1 MLLSNY
7 SNVTLVEGNYVEI
20 NWNGTSAYL
29 IRTSWRPYFITSDDR
44 VAGTDPGS
52 GEMAL
57 FGNIDFAIYCYS
69 WAIPDNKE
77 KIGDVL
83 RWLTGDRAIFSNIG
97 DCEIMS
103 SNCLD
108 GLSPGE
114 IPAEDESLMS
124 PRYKS
129 ERTWRG
135 KHSYHDSHRGV
146 FSNDPIKAN
155 NKHYRIGVELEVAAK
170 NREKYAELTRLKS
183 NWLTMESDA
192 SLPDYGVEIITIPL
206 SPKDAKDP
214 EMWRDMVTKV
224 SSLADSWN
232 KSSCGLHVHIGREI
246 LGDNAEKASATLGK
260 LLYLYHHF
268 LNGTPLNTKIY
279 GRACAYH
286 EQNGQTEEG
295 KAVKTLGSAV
305 LKNKEI
311 IKRLDTSLK
320 EKASTSRYFDINLEN
335 SKTIEF
341 RKGKGSINVDRI
353 VSVITYSEMMI
364 EYAKVRPWERIS
376 YDDFVGYVRKNLPK
390 TSPLKKYFPDGEC
403 ED

>member
-7 SNVTLVEGNYVEI
+7 SNVFLNEGSYIEI
-20 NWNGTSAYL
+20 RWNDRPGF
-29 IRTSWRPYFITSDDR
+29 IVRTDEWFFYISNDISYDGRNITRHEKDMF
-44 VAGTDPGS
+44 P
-52 GEMAL
+52 M
-57 FGNIDFAIYCYS
+57 IDFERFPYS
-69 WAIPDNKE
+69 WAASTQCMSIDE
-77 KIGDVL
+77 VIRRFAEERTAL
-83 RWLTGDRAIFSNIG
+83 RDLENAEVI
-97 DCEIMS
+97 S

-108 GLSPGE
+108 GIFPEE

-135 KHSYHDSHRGV
+135 KHSYHDSHCGV

-155 NKHYRIGVELEVAAK
+155 KKNYRIGVELEVAAK
-170 NREKYAELTRLKS
+170 NREKYAELTKLKS
-183 NWLTMESDA
+183 NWLTMESDS

-214 EMWRDMVTKV
+214 EMWRDMVAKV
-224 SSLADSWN
+224 SSLADSWK

-246 LGDNAEKASATLGK
+246 LGDDAEKASATIGK

-268 LNGTPLNTKIY
+268 LNGTSLNTKIY
-279 GRACAYH
+279 GRSCAYH
-286 EQNGQTEEG
+286 EQNGKTAVGE
-295 KAVKTLGSAV
+295 AVKTLGSAV

-311 IKRLDTSLK
+311 VKSLDSSLK
-320 EKASTSRYFDINLEN
+320 AKTSTSRYFDINLEN
-335 SKTIEF
+335 RNTIEF

-353 VSVITYSEMMI
+353 ISVITYSEMMI
-364 EYAKVRPWERIS
+364 EYAKVRPWDKIS
-376 YDDFVGYVRKNLPK
+376 YEDFVGYVRKKLPK
-390 TSPLKKYFPDGEC
+390 TSPLKKFFPDGEC

>member
-7 SNVTLVEGNYVEI
+7 SNAILNVGNYIEF
-20 NWNGTSAYL
+20 NWNGTSAFL
-29 IRTSWRPYFITSDDR
+29 VRTSLRPFFISTESRVDGTSLNSEER
-44 VAGTDPGS
+44 
-52 GEMAL
+52 AL
-57 FGNIDFAIYCYS
+57 FENIDFAVFRYS
-69 WAIPDNKE
+69 WVIPEIK
-77 KIGDVL
+77 KTIGDML
-83 RWLTGDRAIFSNIG
+83 RWLTGDRSIFSNIG
-97 DCEIMS
+97 ECVVIS

-108 GLSPGE
+108 GISPME

-124 PRYKS
+124 PRYES

-135 KHSYHDSHRGV
+135 MHSYHDSHCGV

-155 NKHYRIGVELEVAAK
+155 RKPYRIGVELEVAAK
-170 NREKYAELTRLKS
+170 NRGKYAKLTKLKS

-192 SLPDYGVEIITIPL
+192 SLPDGGVEIITIPL

-246 LGDNAEKASATLGK
+246 LGEDAEKASATIGK

-268 LNGTPLNTKIY
+268 LNGTSLNTKIY
-279 GRACAYH
+279 GRLHAYH
-286 EQNGQTEEG
+286 EQNGRTAEG
-295 KAVKTLGSAV
+295 DAVKTLGSAV

-311 IKRLDTSLK
+311 IKRLDSSLK
-320 EKASTSRYFDINLEN
+320 EKSASSRYFDINLEN
-335 SKTIEF
+335 TKTIEF
-341 RKGKGSINVDRI
+341 RKGKGSINADRI

-364 EYAKVRPWERIS
+364 EYAKVRSWERIS

>member
-7 SNVTLVEGNYVEI
+7 SNVTLQEGNYIEF
-20 NWNGTSAYL
+20 NWRGGSAFL
-29 IRTSWRPYFITSDDR
+29 IRTSLRPFFVSTDR
-44 VAGTDPGS
+44 SIDGS
-52 GEMAL
+52 SPCSEEKAL
-57 FGNIDFAIYCYS
+57 FTNIDFSIYRYTWVMS
-69 WAIPDNKE
+69 EDRYT
-77 KIGDVL
+77 IGDMIS
-83 RWLTGDRAIFSNIG
+83 WLTEDRDIFSNIG
-97 DCEIMS
+97 YCAIVS

-108 GLSPGE
+108 GISPME

-135 KHSYHDSHRGV
+135 KHTYHDSHRGV

-155 NKHYRIGVELEVAAK
+155 KKSYRIGVELEVAAK

-183 NWLTMESDA
+183 NWLTMESDS

-214 EMWRDMVTKV
+214 EMWASMVGKV
-224 SSLADSWN
+224 SSLADSWK

-246 LGDNAEKASATLGK
+246 LGDDAEKASATLGK

-279 GRACAYH
+279 GRSCAYH
-286 EQNGQTEEG
+286 EQNGKTAEG
-295 KAVKTLGSAV
+295 EAVKTLGTAV

-311 IKRLDTSLK
+311 VKRLDSSLK
-320 EKASTSRYFDINLEN
+320 AKTSTSRYFDINLEN

-364 EYAKVRPWERIS
+364 EYAKVRPWDKIS
-376 YDDFVGYVRKNLPK
+376 YEDFVGYVRKNLPK
-390 TSPLKKYFPDGEC
+390 TSPLKKYFPDSEC

>member
-7 SNVTLVEGNYVEI
+7 SNVILNEGNYIEF
-20 NWNGTSAYL
+20 NWKESSAFLVRTNERPFFVSTDSRIDGTSL
-29 IRTSWRPYFITSDDR
+29 TH
-44 VAGTDPGS
+44 
-52 GEMAL
+52 EEKAL
-57 FGNIDFAIYCYS
+57 FGNINFYVYRYS
-69 WAIPDNKE
+69 WVIPENKTSV
-77 KIGDVL
+77 GDML
-83 RWLTGDRAIFSNIG
+83 SWLMEDRSAFSNIG
-97 DCEIMS
+97 DCVIIS

-108 GLSPGE
+108 GISPME

-135 KHSYHDSHRGV
+135 KHSYHDSHSGV
-146 FSNDPIKAN
+146 FSNDPIKE
-155 NKHYRIGVELEVAAK
+155 NKKPYRIGVELEVAAK
-170 NREKYAELTRLKS
+170 NREKYAELTKLKS

-214 EMWRDMVTKV
+214 EMWRDMVAKV
-224 SSLADSWN
+224 SSLADSWRE
-232 KSSCGLHVHIGREI
+232 SSCGLHVHIGREI
-246 LGDNAEKASATLGK
+246 LGGDAEKASATIGK

-268 LNGTPLNTKIY
+268 LNGTSLNTKIY
-279 GRACAYH
+279 GRSHAYH
-286 EQNGQTEEG
+286 EQNGRTAEG
-295 KAVKTLGSAV
+295 DAVKTLGSAV

-311 IKRLDTSLK
+311 IKRLDYSLK
-320 EKASTSRYFDINLEN
+320 EKTSTSRYFDINLEN
-335 SKTIEF
+335 PKTIEF
-341 RKGKGSINVDRI
+341 RKGKGSINADRI

-364 EYAKVRPWERIS
+364 EYAKVRSWERIS

-390 TSPLKKYFPDGEC
+390 TSPLMKYFPDGES

>member
-1 MLLSNY
+1 MALQ
-7 SNVTLVEGNYVEI
+7 EGNYIEF
-20 NWNGTSAYL
+20 NWNGTSAFL
-29 IRTSWRPYFITSDDR
+29 VRTSLHRPFFVTTNSSVDGTSLCSEER
-44 VAGTDPGS
+44 
-52 GEMAL
+52 AL
-57 FGNIDFAIYCYS
+57 FGNIDFTIYRYS
-69 WAIPDNKE
+69 WVIPEDKHT
-77 KIGDVL
+77 IGDMIS
-83 RWLTGDRAIFSNIG
+83 WLIEDRSIFSNIG
-97 DCEIMS
+97 DCAIVS

-108 GLSPGE
+108 GISPEE

-135 KHSYHDSHRGV
+135 KHSYHDSHCGV

-155 NKHYRIGVELEVAAK
+155 KKNYRIGVELEVAAK

-214 EMWRDMVTKV
+214 EMWASMVGKV
-224 SSLADSWN
+224 SSLADSWK

-246 LGDNAEKASATLGK
+246 LGDDAEKASATIGK

-268 LNGTPLNTKIY
+268 LNGTSLNTKIY
-279 GRACAYH
+279 GRSCAYH
-286 EQNGQTEEG
+286 EQNGRTAEG
-295 KAVKTLGSAV
+295 DAVKTLGAAV
-305 LKNKEI
+305 LKSKEV
-311 IKRLDTSLK
+311 IKKLDSALK
-320 EKASTSRYFDINLEN
+320 EKTSTSRYFDINLEN
-335 SKTIEF
+335 RNTIEF

-353 VSVITYSEMMI
+353 ISVITYSEMMI
-364 EYAKVRPWERIS
+364 EYAKVRPWDKIS
-376 YDDFVGYVRKNLPK
+376 YEDFVGYVRKNLPK
-390 TSPLKKYFPDGEC
+390 TSPLKKFFPDGES

>member
-7 SNVTLVEGNYVEI
+7 SNAIPNEGNYIEI
-20 NWNGTSAYL
+20 RWNNRPGFILKTDEYSYYVSDNSQYDGREMTS
-29 IRTSWRPYFITSDDR
+29 SEENMFP
-44 VAGTDPGS
+44 
-52 GEMAL
+52 M
-57 FGNIDFAIYCYS
+57 IDFSRFPYS
-69 WAIPDNKE
+69 WAIGPRFKSIDE
-77 KIGDVL
+77 IIHGAAMERSDFRTIGNAEV
-83 RWLTGDRAIFSNIG
+83 I
-97 DCEIMS
+97 S
-103 SNCLD
+103 SNFLD
-108 GLSPGE
+108 GTHPME

-135 KHSYHDSHRGV
+135 MHSYHDSHRGV

-155 NKHYRIGVELEVAAK
+155 KKPYRIGVELEVAAK
-170 NREKYAELTRLKS
+170 NRGKYAELTKLKS
-183 NWLTMESDA
+183 NWLTMESDS

-214 EMWRDMVTKV
+214 EMWASMVNKV

-246 LGDNAEKASATLGK
+246 LGDDAEKASATLGK
-260 LLYLYHHF
+260 LLYLYHHY
-268 LNGTPLNTKIY
+268 LNGTSLNTKIY
-279 GRACAYH
+279 GRLCAYH
-286 EQNGQTEEG
+286 EQNGRTAEG
-295 KAVKTLGSAV
+295 DAVKTLGSAV
-305 LKNKEI
+305 LKNKEV
-311 IKRLDTSLK
+311 IKKLDTSLK
-320 EKASTSRYFDINLEN
+320 EKTSTSRYFDINLEN

-364 EYAKVRPWERIS
+364 EYAKVRPWDKIS

-390 TSPLKKYFPDGEC
+390 TSPLKKFFPDGES

>member
-7 SNVTLVEGNYVEI
+7 SNVVLNMGDYIEF
-20 NWNGTSAYL
+20 NWNGSSAFL
-29 IRTSWRPYFITSDDR
+29 IRTSLRPFFVSTDSSVEGTSPSYAER
-44 VAGTDPGS
+44 
-52 GEMAL
+52 EL
-57 FGNIDFAIYCYS
+57 FGNIDFTIYRYT
-69 WAIPDNKE
+69 WVIPEDRYT
-77 KIGDVL
+77 IGDML
-83 RWLTGDRAIFSNIG
+83 SWLIEGRSRFSNLG
-97 DCEIMS
+97 DCEIVS

-108 GLSPGE
+108 GISPME

-135 KHSYHDSHRGV
+135 KHSYHGSHCGV

-155 NKHYRIGVELEVAAK
+155 KKNYRIGVELEVAAK
-170 NREKYAELTRLKS
+170 SREKYAELTKLKS
-183 NWLTMESDA
+183 NWLTMESDS

-214 EMWRDMVTKV
+214 EMWASMVGKV
-224 SSLADSWN
+224 SSLADSWE

-246 LGDNAEKASATLGK
+246 LGDDAEKASATVGK

-279 GRACAYH
+279 GRSCAYH
-286 EQNGQTEEG
+286 EQNGKTPEG
-295 KAVKTLGSAV
+295 DAVKTLGGAV

-311 IKRLDTSLK
+311 VKRLDSSLK
-320 EKASTSRYFDINLEN
+320 AKTSTSRYFDINLEN

-353 VSVITYSEMMI
+353 ISVITYSEMMI
-364 EYAKVRPWERIS
+364 EYAKVRPWDKIS

-390 TSPLKKYFPDGEC
+390 TSPLKKYFPDGES

>member
-7 SNVTLVEGNYVEI
+7 SDFPLVEGNYVEF
-20 NWNGTSAYL
+20 NWNGASAFL
-29 IRTSWRPYFITSDDR
+29 IRTNLRPFFVSTDSSVDGTSPTSEERALFEDIDFDIYR
-44 VAGTDPGS
+44 YTWVVPERKHTI
-52 GEMAL
+52 GEML
-57 FGNIDFAIYCYS
+57 S
-69 WAIPDNKE
+69 WLIE
-77 KIGDVL
+77 
-83 RWLTGDRAIFSNIG
+83 DRSTFSNIG
-97 DCEIMS
+97 DCEIVS
-103 SNCLD
+103 SNFLD
-108 GLSPGE
+108 GISPME

-155 NKHYRIGVELEVAAK
+155 RKPYRIGVELEVAAK
-170 NREKYAELTRLKS
+170 NREKYAELTKLKS
-183 NWLTMESDA
+183 NWLTMENDA

-214 EMWRDMVTKV
+214 EMWASMVTKV
-224 SSLADSWN
+224 SSLADSWK

-246 LGDNAEKASATLGK
+246 LGEDAEKASATIGK

-268 LNGTPLNTKIY
+268 LNGTSLNTKIY
-279 GRACAYH
+279 GRSSAYH
-286 EQNGQTEEG
+286 EHDGRTAEG
-295 KAVKTLGSAV
+295 NAVKTLGAAV

-311 IKRLDTSLK
+311 IKRLDKSLK
-320 EKASTSRYFDINLEN
+320 EKTSSSRYFDINLEN

-353 VSVITYSEMMI
+353 VSVITYSEVMI
-364 EYAKVRPWERIS
+364 EYAKVRPWDKIS
-376 YDDFVGYVRKNLPK
+376 YEDFVGYVRKNLPK
-390 TSPLKKYFPDGEC
+390 TSPLKKYFPDGES

>member
-7 SNVTLVEGNYVEI
+7 SNAILNVGNYIEF
-20 NWNGTSAYL
+20 NWNGTSAFL
-29 IRTSWRPYFITSDDR
+29 VRTSLRPFFISTESRVDGTSLNSEER
-44 VAGTDPGS
+44 
-52 GEMAL
+52 AL
-57 FGNIDFAIYCYS
+57 FGNIDFAVFRYS
-69 WAIPDNKE
+69 WVIPEIKE
-77 KIGDVL
+77 TIGDML
-83 RWLTGDRAIFSNIG
+83 RWLTGDRSIFSNIG
-97 DCEIMS
+97 ECVVIS

-108 GLSPGE
+108 GISPME

-135 KHSYHDSHRGV
+135 MHSYHDSHRGV

-155 NKHYRIGVELEVAAK
+155 RKPYRIGVELEVAAK
-170 NREKYAELTRLKS
+170 NRGKYAELTKLKS

-246 LGDNAEKASATLGK
+246 LGEDAEKASATIGK

-268 LNGTPLNTKIY
+268 LNGTSLNTKIY
-279 GRACAYH
+279 GRLHAYH
-286 EQNGQTEEG
+286 EQNGRTAEG
-295 KAVKTLGSAV
+295 DAVKTLGSAV

-311 IKRLDTSLK
+311 IKRLDSSLK
-320 EKASTSRYFDINLEN
+320 EKSASSRYFDINLEN
-335 SKTIEF
+335 TKTIEF
-341 RKGKGSINVDRI
+341 RKGKGSINADRI

-364 EYAKVRPWERIS
+364 EYAKVRSRERMS

>member
-7 SNVTLVEGNYVEI
+7 ANFPLVEGNYIEF
-20 NWNGTSAYL
+20 NWNGTSAFL
-29 IRTSWRPYFITSDDR
+29 VRTNLRPFFISTDGRLDGTSPNSEER
-44 VAGTDPGS
+44 
-52 GEMAL
+52 AL
-57 FGNIDFAIYCYS
+57 FGNIDFTIYRYS
-69 WAIPDNKE
+69 WVIPESYNT
-77 KIGDVL
+77 IGDIL
-83 RWLTGDRAIFSNIG
+83 SWLIADRSTFSDIG
-97 DCEIMS
+97 ECVILS

-108 GLSPGE
+108 GISPME

-135 KHSYHDSHRGV
+135 MHSYHDSHRGV
-146 FSNDPIKAN
+146 FSNDPIKV
-155 NKHYRIGVELEVAAK
+155 NKKAYRIGVELEVAAK
-170 NREKYAELTRLKS
+170 NRTKYAELTKLKS

-192 SLPDYGVEIITIPL
+192 SLPDYGVEMITIPL

-246 LGDNAEKASATLGK
+246 LGDDAEKASATLGK

-268 LNGTPLNTKIY
+268 LNGTSLNTKIY
-279 GRACAYH
+279 GRLHAYH
-286 EQNGQTEEG
+286 EQNGRTAEG
-295 KAVKTLGSAV
+295 DAVKTLGSAV

-311 IKRLDTSLK
+311 VKRLDSSLK
-320 EKASTSRYFDINLEN
+320 EKTSTSRYFDINLEN

-341 RKGKGSINVDRI
+341 RKGKGSINADRI

-364 EYAKVRPWERIS
+364 EYAKVRSWERIS

-390 TSPLKKYFPDGEC
+390 TSPLKKYFPDGEF